1 MGLGKYLEMGSNPD
15 IIGEV
20 YIRPVADISSRVISQ
35 KTYGLKPLNLSRS
48 RLDLGYSAQTIRVH
62 KTRAARALHLH
73 RNAYPPTVPR
83 GV

>member
-35 KTYGLKPLNLSRS
+35 IHMALN
-48 RLDLGYSAQTIRVH
+48 
-62 KTRAARALHLH
+62 
-73 RNAYPPTVPR
+73 P
-83 GV
+83 